1 MVFKKLF
8 SSFKKEEEK
17 KQVSDDKESRI
28 VEPIQDTDVEVNLL
42 KNTADSQTQSK
53 QSENLVDAFVELGLM
68 DETEAQ
74 VYDEALASYEEELDR
89 ETRQWREKTRHT
101 WYGKLRD
108 RLGKTKGKLI
118 RRLEEVLGD
127 RVEITDDVIEDIE
140 EILVEADIGMET
152 TQIIIDRLEEAINE
166 KTIQDMDGVKTL
178 LKTILME
185 ILGDIEGTPLLE
197 GVTDKP
203 AVIIVVGVNGVGK
216 TTTIGKLA
224 AQYRLDGKSVLIAAA
239 DTFRAGAIE
248 QVEIWAKKVGVHIV
262 KHSPGSDPAAVVYDS
277 LKAAKARNTDIVI
290 VDTAGRLHTKFNLME
305 EVKKIH
311 RIIQRELP
319 GAPHEVLQVIDA
331 TTGQNGLIQAKK
343 FLESTNVTG
352 IALTKLDGTAKGG
365 IVVAIT
371 KELKI
376 PIKLIGIGEGVT
388 DLRPFKGS
396 EFVNALFD

>member
-1 MVFKKLF
+1 
-8 SSFKKEEEK
+8 
-17 KQVSDDKESRI
+17 
-28 VEPIQDTDVEVNLL
+28 
-42 KNTADSQTQSK
+42 
-53 QSENLVDAFVELGLM
+53 
-68 DETEAQ
+68 
-74 VYDEALASYEEELDR
+74 
-89 ETRQWREKTRHT
+89 
-101 WYGKLRD
+101 
-108 RLGKTKGKLI
+108 
-118 RRLEEVLGD
+118 
-127 RVEITDDVIEDIE
+127 VEITDDVIEDIE